1 MSPATAEV
9 LVDRSP
15 SGAEAAARVSDA
27 EFARLLLVP
36 RGRLAEGL
44 LRERAE
50 AARAW
55 YALRGRPL
63 LLARRAALARC
74 EAGGVALEGGGW
86 LPGAAFAERLRA
98 AGGRG
103 LFAVLASAGPEVD
116 EASAAAWAE
125 GRPDDG
131 FFLERF
137 GVAVAEELLRGAA
150 VALCREAEAAGE
162 TLLPPLSPG
171 CGDWEL
177 AAQAPLWSL
186 LAGDAALL
194 PPVELLASGQL
205 RPKASILAALGVV
218 TPAAGSAAAS
228 PREAC
233 RRCDLQGCAFRRAAY
248 RGEA

>member
-1 MSPATAEV
+1 VSPATAEV

-186 LAGDAALL
+186 LAGDAALP

-205 RPKASILAALGVV
+205 RPKASILAALAVA
-218 TPAAGSAAAS
+218 TRAAEPAAAG

-233 RRCDLQGCAFRRAAY
+233 RGCDLHPCAFRRTPY
-248 RGEA
+248 RGVA

>member
-1 MSPATAEV
+1 MSPALAESR
-9 LVDRSP
+9 VDLSP
-15 SGAEAAARVSDA
+15 SAAEAVARVSDA

-44 LRERAE
+44 LHERAV

-55 YALRGRPL
+55 YAAHGGPR
-63 LLARRAALARC
+63 LLARRATLARVDA
-74 EAGGVALEGGGW
+74 EGVELEGGAR
-86 LPGAAFAERLRA
+86 LPGAGFAARLRA

-103 LFAVLASAGPEVD
+103 LWVVLASAGPEVD
-116 EASAAAWAE
+116 DASAAAWAE

-150 VALCREAEAAGE
+150 VALCREAGGAGE

-186 LAGDAALL
+186 LADDAAALGLIVLL
-194 PPVELLASGQL
+194 ESGQL
-205 RPKASILAALGVV
+205 RPKASILAAMAVASRA
-218 TPAAGSAAAS
+218 TAPEAAS

-233 RRCDLQGCAFRRAAY
+233 RACDLHPCAFRRAAF
-248 RGEA
+248 RGRA

>member
-1 MSPATAEV
+1 MSPATAEA
-9 LVDRSP
+9 LVERSP

-55 YALRGRPL
+55 YALHGRPL

-74 EAGGVALEGGGW
+74 EAGGVELEGGAW
-86 LPGAAFAERLRA
+86 LPGAALAERLRT

-103 LFAVLASAGPEVD
+103 LFVALASAGPEID

-162 TLLPPLSPG
+162 TLLSPLSPG
-171 CGDWEL
+171 CGDWEF
-177 AAQAPLWSL
+177 AAQPVLWSL
-186 LAGDAALL
+186 LAGDAASLGPVALL
-194 PPVELLASGQL
+194 ESGQL
-205 RPKASILAALGVV
+205 RPKASILAALAV
-218 TPAAGSAAAS
+218 TSRVAAPAAAD

-233 RRCDLQGCAFRRAAY
+233 RGCDLHPCAFRRAPY
-248 RGEA
+248 RGVA